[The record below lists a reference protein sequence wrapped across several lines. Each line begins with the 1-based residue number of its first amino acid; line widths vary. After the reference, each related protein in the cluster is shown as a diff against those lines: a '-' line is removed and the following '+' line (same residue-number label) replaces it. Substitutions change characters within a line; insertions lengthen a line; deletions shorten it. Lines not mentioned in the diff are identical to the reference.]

1 MSMGVFGSK
10 PDFQDVPVVVSKSQ
24 RERENMEFNLFLR
37 TLQRG
42 WWIIILS
49 VFIATNASLAISY
62 ITPPVY
68 QTTARYVVS
77 PNAGLFSSSWE
88 LLSSL
93 DTLDRRSIVNTYR
106 EMMASP
112 SVYERAPEIQKL
124 KEQSLDA
131 FDVSMAVIPDTNIL
145 RLTVEGPDPRLVVV
159 VANAITTEVLP
170 YMNELNPIYNLS
182 IFEEPQIPTAPIRP
196 QPLEN
201 ALLAFLFG
209 GMVGLVLAFSREQ
222 LQNTLDKLRERSII
236 DPVSSAYTRAYFERR
251 LLEEITQHPDGKFA
265 MGIINLRGLEQVVN
279 VLPEPIFNRVLG
291 VVSKKLKNELRGR
304 DIVGRWTDTELV
316 VILPGTPE
324 SAVES
329 AFKRIQVYLS
339 ESVPVDNAGD
349 MAFNPDPCIGVIMHK
364 QFETAESVVERAQAA
379 VEKASA
385 LSEATVIFL
394 RSSYFPEESIRS
406 TTQTGSG
413 YL

>member
-1 MSMGVFGSK
+1 
-10 PDFQDVPVVVSKSQ
+10 
-24 RERENMEFNLFLR
+24 MEFNLFLR

-42 WWIIILS
+42 WWIIVLS
-49 VFIATNASLAISY
+49 VFIATNASLAVSY

-68 QTTARYVVS
+68 QTTARFVVS
-77 PNAGLFSSSWE
+77 PNAGLFSTSWE

-106 EMMASP
+106 EMIASP
-112 SVYERAPEIQKL
+112 AVYERSPEIQNL
-124 KEQSLDA
+124 KQQFLND
-131 FDVSMAVIPDTNIL
+131 FDVSVAVIPDTNIL
-145 RLTVEGPDPRLVVV
+145 RLTVEGSDPRLIVV
-159 VANAITTEVLP
+159 VADAISTDVLA
-170 YMNELNPIYNLS
+170 YMNELNPVYNLS
-182 IFEEPQIPTAPIRP
+182 ILEEPHLPTSPIRP

-222 LQNTLDKLRERSII
+222 LQNTLDKLRERSIV

-251 LLEEITQHPDGKFA
+251 LVEEVTQRPDGNFA
-265 MGIINLRGLEQVVN
+265 MGIINLHGLEQVVS

-291 VVSKKLKNELRGR
+291 TVSKKLKNELRGR
-304 DIVGRWTDTELV
+304 DIVGRWSDAQLA

-329 AFKRIQVYLS
+329 TFKRIQVYLS
-339 ESVPVDNAGD
+339 ESVPIDNAGD
-349 MAFNPDPCIGVIMHK
+349 MAFSPDPRIGVITRK
-364 QFETAESVVERAQAA
+364 QFETAESIIERAGMA

-385 LSEATVIFL
+385 LSEATVVFL
-394 RSSYFPEESIRS
+394 KNSYFPEGSIDGAAAK
-406 TTQTGSG
+406 TGNS

>member
-1 MSMGVFGSK
+1 
-10 PDFQDVPVVVSKSQ
+10 
-24 RERENMEFNLFLR
+24 MEFNLFLR

-42 WWIIILS
+42 WWIILLS

-112 SVYERAPEIQKL
+112 SVYERSPEILKL
-124 KEQSLDA
+124 KQQSLDD
-131 FDVSMAVIPDTNIL
+131 FNVSMAVIPDTNIL

-159 VANAITTEVLP
+159 VANAISTEVLP

-182 IFEEPQIPTAPIRP
+182 ILEEPQMPTSPIRP

-209 GMVGLVLAFSREQ
+209 GMVGLVLSFSREQ
-222 LQNTLDKLRERSII
+222 LQNTLDKLRERSIV

-251 LLEEITQHPDGKFA
+251 LLEEITQRPDGNFA

-291 VVSKKLKNELRGR
+291 TVSKKLKNELRGR
-304 DIVGRWTDTELV
+304 DIVGRWSDAQLAV
-316 VILPGTPE
+316 MLPGTPE
-324 SAVES
+324 SAVDS
-329 AFKRIQVYLS
+329 AFKRIRVYLS
-339 ESVPVDNAGD
+339 ESIPVDNAGD
-349 MAFNPDPCIGVIMHK
+349 MAFNPDPCIGVVMHK
-364 QFETAESVVERAQAA
+364 QFESVESIFERAQTA

-385 LSEATVIFL
+385 LSDATVVFL
-394 RSSYFPEESIRS
+394 KNSHFSEDN
-406 TTQTGSG
+406 TDHAVAKTGNG

>member
-1 MSMGVFGSK
+1 MQK
-10 PDFQDVPVVVSKSQ
+10 
-24 RERENMEFNLFLR
+24 REDMEFNLFLR

-49 VFIATNASLAISY
+49 IFITTNVSLAISY

-106 EMMASP
+106 EMIASP
-112 SVYERAPEIQKL
+112 SVYERSPEIQKI
-124 KEQSLDA
+124 KQQGLDD
-131 FDVSMAVIPDTNIL
+131 FEVSIAVIPDTNIL

-159 VANAITTEVLP
+159 VANAISTEILT

-182 IFEEPQIPTAPIRP
+182 VLEEPRLPTAPIRP

-222 LQNTLDKLRERSII
+222 LQNTLDKLRERSIV

-251 LLEEITQHPDGKFA
+251 LLEEITQRPDGNFA
-265 MGIINLRGLEQVVN
+265 MGIINLRGLEQVLN

-304 DIVGRWTDTELV
+304 DIVGRWSDTQLAV
-316 VILPGTPE
+316 LLPGTPE

-329 AFKRIQVYLS
+329 TFKRIQVYLS
-339 ESVPVDNAGD
+339 ESVPIDNAGD
-349 MAFNPDPCIGVIMHK
+349 MAFRPDPCIGVIIHK
-364 QFETAESVVERAQAA
+364 QFETEESIIERAQMA

-385 LSEATVIFL
+385 LSDASVVFL
-394 RSSYFPEESIRS
+394 KNSHFPEESTDS
-406 TTQTGSG
+406 TDAKNGNV

>member
-1 MSMGVFGSK
+1 
-10 PDFQDVPVVVSKSQ
+10 
-24 RERENMEFNLFLR
+24 MEFNLFLR

-42 WWIIILS
+42 WWIIVLS
-49 VFIATNASLAISY
+49 IFIATNVSLAISY

-106 EMMASP
+106 EMIASP
-112 SVYERAPEIQKL
+112 SVYERSPEIQKI
-124 KEQSLDA
+124 KQQSLDD
-131 FDVSMAVIPDTNIL
+131 FEVSVAVIPDTNIL
-145 RLTVEGPDPRLVVV
+145 RLTVEGPDPRRIVV
-159 VANAITTEVLP
+159 VAHAISTEVLS

-182 IFEEPQIPTAPIRP
+182 VLEEPQLPTAPIRP

-201 ALLAFLFG
+201 ALLASLFG

-251 LLEEITQHPDGKFA
+251 LLEETTQHPDGNFV
-265 MGIINLRGLEQVVN
+265 MGIINLRGLEQVMN

-291 VVSKKLKNELRGR
+291 TVSKKLKNELRGR
-304 DIVGRWTDTELV
+304 DIVGRWSDTQLA

-324 SAVES
+324 SAVEP
-329 AFKRIQVYLS
+329 AFRRIQVYLS
-339 ESVPVDNAGD
+339 EAVPVDNAGD

-364 QFETAESVVERAQAA
+364 QFETVESIIERAQMA

-385 LSEATVIFL
+385 LSEATVVFL
-394 RSSYFPEESIRS
+394 KNSYFSEERIGS
-406 TTQTGSG
+406 TIEKNGTSD
-413 YL
+413 

>member
-1 MSMGVFGSK
+1 
-10 PDFQDVPVVVSKSQ
+10 
-24 RERENMEFNLFLR
+24 MEFNLFLR

-42 WWIIILS
+42 WWIILLS
-49 VFIATNASLAISY
+49 VFIATNVSLAISY

-106 EMMASP
+106 EMIASP
-112 SVYERAPEIQKL
+112 SVYERSPEIQKIKQQFL
-124 KEQSLDA
+124 ADFE
-131 FDVSMAVIPDTNIL
+131 VSVAVIPDTNIL
-145 RLTVEGPDPRLVVV
+145 RLSVEGPDPRLVVV
-159 VANAITTEVLP
+159 VANAISTEVLT

-182 IFEEPQIPTAPIRP
+182 VLEEPQLPTSPIRP

-222 LQNTLDKLRERSII
+222 LQTTLDKLRERSIV
-236 DPVSSAYTRAYFERR
+236 DPVSSAFTRAYFERR
-251 LLEEITQHPDGKFA
+251 LLEEITQRPEGNFA
-265 MGIINLRGLEQVVN
+265 MGIINLRGLEQVLS

-291 VVSKKLKNELRGR
+291 TVSKKLKNELRGR
-304 DIVGRWTDTELV
+304 DIVGRWSDTQLA

-329 AFKRIQVYLS
+329 TFHRLQVYLS

-364 QFETAESVVERAQAA
+364 QFETADSMIERAGMA

-385 LSEATVIFL
+385 LSEATVVFL
-394 RSSYFPEESIRS
+394 KGPYSSEENIGNAGA
-406 TTQTGSG
+406 QTVRGT
-413 YL
+413 Y